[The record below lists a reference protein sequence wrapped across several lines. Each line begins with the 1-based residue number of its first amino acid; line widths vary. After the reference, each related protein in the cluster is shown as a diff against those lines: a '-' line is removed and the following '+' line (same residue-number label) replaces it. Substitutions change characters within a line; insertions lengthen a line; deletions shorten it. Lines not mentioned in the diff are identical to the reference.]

1 MDCFVLSACV
11 CAKCYAHC
19 AVQSKHMVVDPKKQP
34 VRAQSTAQGNDND
47 LARAV
52 KAIRVEAAVDY
63 VETPLQ
69 AHVVYAADPG

>member
-1 MDCFVLSACV
+1 
-11 CAKCYAHC
+11 
-19 AVQSKHMVVDPKKQP
+19 MVVDPKKQP